1 VGHACR
7 CGAFFPLTFIPLT
20 LSALSLSAAACTDET
35 TEAVARDVCY
45 SEMRWVGEKRGSAEM
60 YPGRDCVSC
69 HIENDGPPLVLGGT
83 VYAFIIA
90 DRARYFELQSGTDCF
105 GLEGV
110 TVMVEDG
117 TGQTFELTTNRAGNF
132 FVEGTP
138 RDFVKPFNVQLRLPD
153 GTAGPL
159 MNTRPM
165 YGGCAYCHDPR
176 NPTPPEL
183 DQEYNF
189 DPPDADHLSGTT
201 RIGLRGYRPNGPDTP
216 TVEQE
221 LMQLAGIAP

>member
-1 VGHACR
+1 
-7 CGAFFPLTFIPLT
+7 
-20 LSALSLSAAACTDET
+20 
-35 TEAVARDVCY
+35 
-45 SEMRWVGEKRGSAEM
+45 MRWVGERRGSPEM
-60 YPGRDCVSC
+60 FPGRDCVGC
-69 HIENDGPPLVLGGT
+69 HIDNDGPPLVLGGT

-90 DRARYFELQSGTDCF
+90 DRMRYFELQTGTDCF

-117 TGQTFELTTNRAGNF
+117 TGQTVELTTNRAGNF
-132 FVEGTP
+132 FVEGNP
-138 RDFVKPFNVQLRLPD
+138 GDFIKPFNVQLRLPD
-153 GTAGPL
+153 GSAGPL

-176 NPTPPEL
+176 NPTPAEL

-189 DPPDADHLSGTT
+189 EPTDPDHLSGTA
-201 RIGLRGYRPNGPDTP
+201 RIGLRGYRPNGPDTL

-221 LMQLAGIAP
+221 LMQLAGRRNRVADLHSPRVPARNAACKLQTVRGAEDEESRCVLRKRRQSACS

>member
-35 TEAVARDVCY
+35 SLAVTRDVCY

-90 DRARYFELQSGTDCF
+90 DRARYFERQSGTDCF
-105 GLEGV
+105 GL
-110 TVMVEDG
+110 TSI
-117 TGQTFELTTNRAGNF
+117 
-132 FVEGTP
+132 P
-138 RDFVKPFNVQLRLPD
+138 
-153 GTAGPL
+153 
-159 MNTRPM
+159 
-165 YGGCAYCHDPR
+165 
-176 NPTPPEL
+176 PTPTTSVA
-183 DQEYNF
+183 
-189 DPPDADHLSGTT
+189 PPASACAATA
-201 RIGLRGYRPNGPDTP
+201 P
-216 TVEQE
+216 TART
-221 LMQLAGIAP
+221 LPPSNRS